1 MIGNSQLEDILR
13 SLERELEE
21 RKKEIDLLVI
31 ERKTAQEAVGGEMR
45 GLEEAWKRGV
55 GRVLETEVAAEGLRR
70 EILERRRAGAA

>member
-1 MIGNSQLEDILR
+1 MR